1 MTNAFNFQASPVA
14 NPNATEANIFVHG
27 YSTGHSDE
35 DKEFLLDKIPEQLRD
50 YTNIFAFWPS
60 NHYLDFDKSSLLAL
74 GAAGLTVVTGGFTAP
89 LAYSSL
95 AGSLV
100 RDRRTNFTDARSR
113 AERMGALL
121 LEQLSEYLCH
131 NHPQIETINLI
142 GHSLGGRLVVNSLQ
156 TVTKRQRLAINDVL
170 LMAAAVEVTP
180 DEALQMRGLLQGRL
194 INAYSKADRTLLLN
208 WGETCLGR
216 NEVDHFESV
225 EMKDFGH
232 SHYWERLPDVL
243 NKTNFKASIKNSTAP
258 AQEPAHTMIAHPP
271 LPEQILEAPPMT
283 ALDLKTPGDI
293 YQHIN
298 EELARII
305 NSLSVQSN
313 DPTLAQAKSDAH
325 SLLTQYQTALK
336 RQLAELQMNAEWN
349 TFTIAFYGETG
360 AGKSTIIETL
370 RILLQE
376 PGKLASQKAFRE
388 LKGQYELSD
397 ECLQNLKLAIAQTDA
412 QLDELAQKLSATLQQ
427 YEQPQTQ
434 ALAAIDQADAHSN
447 ERAKQLGRQFQQ
459 HEQLYGGA
467 LDAVTQLK
475 TLLTERKKNASLWQK
490 LLNLLRKMPEEIE
503 LGQATAALSDA
514 TATRDRAASA
524 LSAEEQQARQE
535 RLALERKL
543 GEVVAARDNARAAL
557 VAQQSEAAHNQ
568 QDLVQQRQEHESQ
581 LAQLLAELENLA
593 DGEII
598 GDGRA
603 DFTRQTQRYDLVLNG
618 QPFALLDVP
627 GIEGK
632 EGLVLSEIERAVQ
645 TAHAVFY
652 VTNQPAPPQT
662 GDQQRQ
668 GTLEKIKQHLGAQ
681 TEVWTIFNKKITN
694 PKHSL
699 TGRPLTSDDEN
710 TSLTGLNEKMREQL
724 GKHYREVFPL
734 TARSAFLVSTDHFA
748 PESKNARDRDKSLT
762 DFSCDELLEK
772 SRVRALLQLLGD
784 QLLHDGQAKITRA
797 NFNKAK
803 ESLDQTSQ
811 TLSGV
816 QQTLATLAEELSQE
830 GQSAKSQLNSSFQAL
845 KKRVESCGETLIDD
859 FTSKVRNNIYA
870 RIANDISNDAFKDAL
885 HSQFETQQ
893 EHLGKQLP
901 SVVSA
906 EIGKFQQ
913 AANDILTR
921 FEEHAKELA
930 ASYEKL
936 GSTRFN
942 EKFDLKIKIDNG
954 IKIAGLLGGLV
965 GLALAPFTGGAS
977 LWLAGAAVVSVLAS
991 VGKAVWSAF
1000 SSDYKKSQQREAT
1013 EKNLRSTTEQLRD
1026 ALRDNLEK
1034 ALSEMQRTIHQ
1045 LDLALEAPAK
1055 QAAAQVQALDSSTSR
1070 LKTLS
1075 RQIETA
1081 GKL

>member
-1 MTNAFNFQASPVA
+1 MINAFSFQASPIA
-14 NPNATEANIFVHG
+14 NPSTTEANIFVHG
-27 YSTGHSDE
+27 YSAGHSDE
-35 DKEFLLDKIPEQLRD
+35 DKKLLLDKIPGQLRH

-60 NHYLDFDKSSLLAL
+60 NHYLHFDKSSLMAF
-74 GAAGLTVVTGGFTAP
+74 GTVGLSLMTGGLASP

-95 AGSLV
+95 AGSFAK
-100 RDRRTNFTDARSR
+100 DRRKSFTDARSR
-113 AERMGALL
+113 AERMGAVL
-121 LEQLSEYLCH
+121 LEQLGEYLRH

-142 GHSLGGRLVVNSLQ
+142 GHSLGGRLVVNSLK
-156 TVTKRQRLAINDVL
+156 TFTKKQRLAINDVL

-180 DEALQMRGLLQGRL
+180 DEAQQMRGLLQGRL

-208 WGETCLGR
+208 LGETCLGR
-216 NEVDHFESV
+216 NEVEHFESV
-225 EMKDFGH
+225 EMEDFGH
-232 SHYWERLPDVL
+232 THYWERLQDVL
-243 NKTNFKASIKNSTAP
+243 NKTKFKTSIKNSAVP
-258 AQEPAHTMIAHPP
+258 AQEPAYATTAHTSP
-271 LPEQILEAPPMT
+271 PEQSFAESPMT
-283 ALDLKTPGDI
+283 TLDLKAPGDI

-305 NSLSVQSN
+305 DSLRVQSN

-325 SLLTQYQTALK
+325 SQLTQYQTALEK
-336 RQLAELQMNAEWN
+336 QLAKLQKNAEWN

-376 PGKLASQKAFRE
+376 PKKLASQQVFCE
-388 LKGQYELSD
+388 LKSQYNLS
-397 ECLQNLKLAIAQTDA
+397 EESLQNLQLAIAQTDA
-412 QLDELAQKLSATLQQ
+412 QLHELAQQLSATLQH
-427 YEQPQTQ
+427 YEQPYKQT
-434 ALAAIDQADAHSN
+434 LAAIDQADAHSN

-459 HEQLYGGA
+459 HEQLYGSA
-467 LDAVTQLK
+467 LDAVTQLQ
-475 TLLTERKKNASLWQK
+475 TLLAERKKNASLWQK
-490 LLNLLRKMPEEIE
+490 LLNLFRKTPEEIE
-503 LGQATAALSDA
+503 LDQATVTLSEA
-514 TATRDRAASA
+514 SATRDRAAST
-524 LSAEEQQARQE
+524 LGAEEQQARQE
-535 RLALERKL
+535 RLALERQL
-543 GEVVAARDNARAAL
+543 GEIVAARDNDIATL
-557 VAQQSEAAHNQ
+557 VSQQTEAEHNQ
-568 QDLVQQRQEHESQ
+568 QGLIQQRQKHESQ
-581 LAQLLAELENLA
+581 LAHLLAELEKQA

-632 EGLVLSEIERAVQ
+632 EGLVLSEIESAVQ

-694 PKHSL
+694 PKQSL

-710 TSLTGLNEKMREQL
+710 TSLIGLNEKMREQL

-734 TARSAFLVSTDHFA
+734 TARPAFLVSTDHFA

-772 SRVRALLQLLGD
+772 SRVRAFLQLLDD
-784 QLLHDGQAKITRA
+784 QLLHDGQSKITRA

-803 ESLDQTSQ
+803 KSLDQTSQ

-906 EIGKFQQ
+906 EVGKFQQ
-913 AANDILTR
+913 AADDIITR

-954 IKIAGLLGGLV
+954 IKVAGLLGGLA

-991 VGKAVWSAF
+991 IGKAVWGAL

-1013 EKNLRSTTEQLRD
+1013 EKNLRSATEQLRN

-1070 LKTLS
+1070 LKALS

>member
-1 MTNAFNFQASPVA
+1 MTNTFNFQASTVA
-14 NPNATEANIFVHG
+14 NPSATEANIFIHG
-27 YSTGHSDE
+27 YSAGHSDE
-35 DKEFLLDKIPEQLRD
+35 DKELLLKKIPEQLRN

-60 NHYLDFDKSSLLAL
+60 NHYFNFDKKSLLKI
-74 GAAGLTVVTGGFTAP
+74 GAAGLT
-89 LAYSSL
+89 LATPG
-95 AGSLV
+95 AGSIGYLGLANTFAK
-100 RDRRTNFTDARSR
+100 DRRKNFTDARSR
-113 AERMGALL
+113 AERMGAVL
-121 LEQLSEYLCH
+121 LEQLSEYLHH

-142 GHSLGGRLVVNSLQ
+142 GHSLGGRVVVNSLK
-156 TVTKRQRLAINDVL
+156 TFTKRQRLAINDVL

-258 AQEPAHTMIAHPP
+258 AQKPAHAMIAHTP
-271 LPEQILEAPPMT
+271 LPEQILEEPSMT

-293 YQHIN
+293 YQHIK

-305 NSLSVQSN
+305 DSLCLQSN
-313 DPTLAQAKSDAH
+313 DPALAQAKSDAH
-325 SLLTQYQTALK
+325 SLLTQYQTALE
-336 RQLAELQMNAEWN
+336 RQLAELQRNAEWN

-376 PGKLASQKAFRE
+376 PKKLASQQAFRE
-388 LKGQYELSD
+388 LKSQYNLS
-397 ECLQNLKLAIAQTDA
+397 EENLQNLQLAIAQTDA
-412 QLDELAQKLSATLQQ
+412 LLDELAQKLSATLQQ
-427 YEQPQTQ
+427 YEQPHTQT
-434 ALAAIDQADAHSN
+434 LAAIEQADARTN
-447 ERAKQLGRQFQQ
+447 ERAQQCGSQLQQ
-459 HEQLYGGA
+459 HVQFCGSA
-467 LDAVTQLK
+467 LDAVTQLQG
-475 TLLTERKKNASLWQK
+475 LLAERKKNASLWQK
-490 LLNLLRKMPEEIE
+490 LLNLVRKMPEEIE
-503 LGQATAALSDA
+503 LSQATVTLSEATAA
-514 TATRDRAASA
+514 RERAASA
-524 LSAEEQQARQE
+524 LNAEKQQARQE
-535 RLALERKL
+535 RFALERQL
-543 GEVVAARDNARAAL
+543 DEVVAARDNACAAI
-557 VAQQSEAAHNQ
+557 VAQQTEAVHNQ
-568 QDLVQQRQEHESQ
+568 QGLVQQRQEHESQ
-581 LAQLLAELENLA
+581 LARLLAELEKQA

-681 TEVWTIFNKKITN
+681 TEVWAIFNKKITN

-748 PESKNARDRDKSLT
+748 PDSKNARDRDKSLT
-762 DFSCDELLEK
+762 DFSCNELLEK
-772 SRVRALLQLLGD
+772 SRVRAFLQLLGD
-784 QLLHDGQAKITRA
+784 QLLHDGQGKITRA

-803 ESLDQTSQ
+803 EALNLAST
-811 TLSGV
+811 TLVGV
-816 QQTLATLAEELSQE
+816 QRNFSELSEKLHQDGE
-830 GQSAKSQLNSSFQAL
+830 SAKSQLNSSFKAL
-845 KKRVESCGETLIDD
+845 KQRLESCGETLIDD
-859 FTSKVRNNIYA
+859 FASKVRNQMYSLIES
-870 RIANDISNDAFKDAL
+870 DISNEDFKDAL
-885 HSQFETQQ
+885 QSKIDRQQ
-893 EHLGKQLP
+893 KQLSHQLP
-901 SVVSA
+901 EA
-906 EIGKFQQ
+906 MGKEIERFQKDVEYILKRFEGQTHELNAIYAKLNSTQLNGKF
-913 AANDILTR
+913 N
-921 FEEHAKELA
+921 F
-930 ASYEKL
+930 KL
-936 GSTRFN
+936 N
-942 EKFDLKIKIDNG
+942 LDNG
-954 IKIAGLLGGLV
+954 IKVGSLLLTIGGTIAAVLGTGGWILAIGLAGLFFS
-965 GLALAPFTGGAS
+965 FT
-977 LWLAGAAVVSVLAS
+977 
-991 VGKAVWSAF
+991 KAVWSF
-1000 SSDYKKSQQREAT
+1000 FDSDYKKSQQ
-1013 EKNLRSTTEQLRD
+1013 KKSVDDNLRSTTEQLRKSLRD
-1026 ALRDNLEK
+1026 ALQGTLPEMKQKISQIEQAIDAPSKQTVVLVQT
-1034 ALSEMQRTIHQ
+1034 LSQSASQ
-1045 LDLALEAPAK
+1045 LNA
-1055 QAAAQVQALDSSTSR
+1055 
-1070 LKTLS
+1070 LS